1 MNRNVAFASALAA
14 ALSTVAGVAQT
25 AGPKVPAASST
36 PDPVATAPAAPLAP
50 QAIPAKIAVIE
61 YEQVAAATNEG
72 QRALQELQKK
82 YEPQKTKLDALA
94 AEIDSLQKQLQA
106 SGSTLSEDERASRLR
121 VIDTKQK
128 QYQRDGEDATNAYNA
143 DVQEAIGKIAQKLG
157 PVVIKYVQ
165 QNGYTMLFDNNG
177 QQQQQQGG
185 LTLLWAPGADISQAI
200 VDAYNA
206 SSGVAAP
213 PPSAPSATRPRATM
227 PAAPKPAS
235 TAPKPTTPKQ

>member
-14 ALSTVAGVAQT
+14 ALTTAAGVAQT
-25 AGPKVPAASST
+25 TGAQAPAASTT
-36 PDPVATAPAAPLAP
+36 PAPAAAASVAP

-72 QRALQELQKK
+72 QRALMDVQKK
-82 YEPQKTKLDALA
+82 YEPQKARLDALA
-94 AEIDSLQKQLQA
+94 QEVDSLQKQLQA
-106 SGSTLSEDERASRLR
+106 SGNTLSEEDRNTRLR
-121 VIDTKQK
+121 AIDTKQK
-128 QYQRDGEDATNAYNA
+128 QLQRDGEDAQNAYNA
-143 DVQEAIGKIAQKLG
+143 DVQDAIGKVAQKLG
-157 PVVIKYVQ
+157 PVVMKYVQ

-177 QQQQQQGG
+177 GGQQNGG

-213 PPSAPSATRPRATM
+213 PPQAPSATAH
-227 PAAPKPAS
+227 PAARPSTTTRPAA
-235 TAPKPTTPKQ
+235 TAPKQ

>member
-14 ALSTVAGVAQT
+14 ALTTAAGLAQT
-25 AGPKVPAASST
+25 TGAQAPAAST
-36 PDPVATAPAAPLAP
+36 PAPAAAAPVAP

-72 QRALQELQKK
+72 QRALLDIQKK

-94 AEIDSLQKQLQA
+94 QEIDSLQKQLQA
-106 SGSTLSEDERASRLR
+106 SGNTLSEDDRNTRLR
-121 VIDTKQK
+121 AIDTKQK
-128 QYQRDGEDATNAYNA
+128 QLQRDGEDAQNAYNA
-143 DVQEAIGKIAQKLG
+143 DVQDAIGKVAQKLG
-157 PVVIKYVQ
+157 PVVMKYVQ

-177 QQQQQQGG
+177 GGQQNGG

-200 VDAYNA
+200 VDAYNT

-213 PPSAPSATRPRATM
+213 PPQAPSATTHPSAARPSTTT
-227 PAAPKPAS
+227 PKPAA
-235 TAPKPTTPKQ
+235 TAPKQ

>member
-14 ALSTVAGVAQT
+14 ALTSATGVAQT
-25 AGPKVPAASST
+25 AGAPASAASA
-36 PDPVATAPAAPLAP
+36 PAATAPAATAPAPVAP

-72 QRALQELQKK
+72 QRALQEIQKK
-82 YEPQKTKLDALA
+82 YEPKKIQLDALA

-106 SGSTLSEDERASRLR
+106 AGTTLSDDDRATRLR
-121 VIDTKQK
+121 AIDTKQK

-143 DVQEAIGKIAQKLG
+143 DVQEAIGKVAQKLG
-157 PVVIKYVQ
+157 PVVMKYVQ

-177 QQQQQQGG
+177 QQQGGG

-213 PPSAPSATRPRATM
+213 PPSAPSATRPRTTVPSAPK
-227 PAAPKPAS
+227 PAAPKP
-235 TAPKPTTPKQ
+235 Q

>member
-14 ALSTVAGVAQT
+14 ALTSVAGLAQT
-25 AGPKVPAASST
+25 TGAPAA
-36 PDPVATAPAAPLAP
+36 PAAAATAPAAVAP

-72 QRALQELQKK
+72 QRALQDIQKK
-82 YEPQKTKLDALA
+82 YEPKKQQLDALA

-106 SGSTLSEDERASRLR
+106 SSNTLSDDDRNNRLR
-121 VIDTKQK
+121 SIDTKQK
-128 QYQRDGEDATNAYNA
+128 QYQRDGEDATNSYNA
-143 DVQEAIGKIAQKLG
+143 DVQEAIGKVAQKLG
-157 PVVIKYVQ
+157 PVVMKYVQ
-165 QNGYTMLFDNNG
+165 QNGYTMLLDNNG
-177 QQQQQQGG
+177 GGQNAGG

-213 PPSAPSATRPRATM
+213 PPAAPSAARPRPTTTAPASK
-227 PAAPKPAS
+227 PAAPK
-235 TAPKPTTPKQ
+235 Q